1 MANDDLDEDV
11 GDAVEDDLDASTGEE
26 PSDDDQGIPIPVVDS
41 NKEST
46 SETADLQQRMKDVGD
61 NLRNATLRFGRMT
74 AMLAKRTGEEVG
86 KAVDKTSTS
95 IQGAVTG
102 AKDRQQQ
109 RKEAR
114 IEATKEAISEDGI
127 FADLPAMVDLPTPE
141 EREAELKEH
150 VAMYE
155 AQTETQ
161 LSILE
166 ELERLSTRLDVMER
180 RIREVGEAPAMDTR
194 PVKTTSRTR
203 QPRAEGQVVSEALMV
218 LGASLLWVV
227 SILGID
233 HLLMQQGAESL
244 GRVPLSP
251 VIWAVG
257 TSTWV
262 LYLLAR
268 LARVG
273 PWLDAPNTLRVQTSL
288 AVGITTLMALV
299 FTDDTTQAMSDI
311 WVWGTVGMVALI
323 LTAGLVAN
331 AWRTTKRLVG
341 IDG

>member
-1 MANDDLDEDV
+1 MASDDHDDDV
-11 GDAVEDDLDASTGEE
+11 GDAVEDEAVATTHEE
-26 PSDDDQGIPIPVVDS
+26 ASDDDFGIPIPVIDS
-41 NKEST
+41 NKETT
-46 SETADLQQRMKDVGD
+46 SETADLQQRMKHVGD
-61 NLRNATLRFGRMT
+61 NLRDATVRFGRRT
-74 AMLAKRTGEEVG
+74 AMLAKRTGEGVG

-95 IQGAVTG
+95 IQDAVSG

-114 IEATKEAISEDGI
+114 IEATKEAITEHGI

-155 AQTETQ
+155 AQTVTQ

-180 RIREVGEAPAMDTR
+180 RIREVGDTTAMDNR
-194 PVKTTSRTR
+194 PIRATSRTR
-203 QPRAEGQVVSEALMV
+203 PYRAEGQVVSEALMV

-251 VIWAVG
+251 VLWAIG

-268 LARVG
+268 LARIG